1 MVRFLARSCI
11 VLISNVIG
19 LLVAT
24 LLVPGFSINI
34 LGFVTSVVF
43 FTAVEILF
51 EPFILKLALKYLPAL
66 RGGIALVTTFVGLWL
81 TTLFTN
87 GLQISGLTTWILAPL
102 VIWAFVVFSGAIL
115 PLFMFKKAL
124 GRVAS
129 SRQGAKS

>member
-24 LLVPGFSINI
+24 LLLPGFSINI

-51 EPFILKLALKYLPAL
+51 ERYFL
-66 RGGIALVTTFVGLWL
+66 
-81 TTLFTN
+81 
-87 GLQISGLTTWILAPL
+87 
-102 VIWAFVVFSGAIL
+102 
-115 PLFMFKKAL
+115 
-124 GRVAS
+124 
-129 SRQGAKS
+129 

>member
-1 MVRFLARSCI
+1 M
-11 VLISNVIG
+11 
-19 LLVAT
+19 
-24 LLVPGFSINI
+24 
-34 LGFVTSVVF
+34 TSVVF